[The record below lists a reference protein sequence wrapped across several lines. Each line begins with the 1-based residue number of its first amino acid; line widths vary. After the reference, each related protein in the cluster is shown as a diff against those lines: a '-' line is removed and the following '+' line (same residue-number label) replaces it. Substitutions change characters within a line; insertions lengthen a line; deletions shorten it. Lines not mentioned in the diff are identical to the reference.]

1 MNPADIKRMTLVD
14 TDRTG
19 IRKKQM
25 DLIRENKIQVDEH
38 IEIGNA
44 LDSMTRS
51 NGWAYVEAY
60 IFRMGNRVLE
70 QKMEPEA
77 IAEVRGAIG
86 VLNYIKNMIR
96 LKDELL
102 RSANEKE

>member
-1 MNPADIKRMTLVD
+1 MTLVD

-19 IRKKQM
+19 IRKKQS
-25 DLIRENKIQVDEH
+25 DLIRDNKIRADEQ

-44 LDSMTRS
+44 LESMTNS
-51 NGWAYVEAY
+51 TGWAYVEAY
-60 IFRMGNRVLE
+60 IFRLGNRVLE
-70 QKMEPEA
+70 EKMESES
-77 IAEVRGAIG
+77 IAEVRGAVG